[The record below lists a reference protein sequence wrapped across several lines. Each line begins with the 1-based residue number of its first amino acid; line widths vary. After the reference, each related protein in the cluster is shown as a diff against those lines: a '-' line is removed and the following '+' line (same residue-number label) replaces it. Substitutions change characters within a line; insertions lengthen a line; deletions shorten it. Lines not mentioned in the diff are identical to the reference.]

1 MVLYWTRTR
10 TRTRTRSAV
19 LTGGDR
25 VIIMSHGKSVSES
38 EQCNAAAVSTQRYE
52 YERNGMWSI
61 RTQRTHR
68 TLSMLPKKSH
78 SN

>member
-1 MVLYWTRTR
+1 MVLYW
-10 TRTRTRSAV
+10 TRTRSAV

-52 YERNGMWSI
+52 YERNGMEHPNATNTPNAI
-61 RTQRTHR
+61 
-68 TLSMLPKKSH
+68 
-78 SN
+78 